1 MPQAEP
7 PQQLLQQE
15 RIRKGRWQ
23 HRKSLV
29 VVELEAHHCQL
40 VFELT
45 QAKARPTNFKD
56 VVNS

>member
-1 MPQAEP
+1 MPQTEP

-15 RIRKGRWQ
+15 RIQKGRWQ

-45 QAKARPTNFKD
+45 QA
-56 VVNS
+56 